1 MSICQN
7 KNCMG
12 IKVSVIIPTLN
23 RRELI
28 TRALDSVVSQTYPIH
43 EIIVVDNGSTDNTI
57 LMLSENYPFVKILK
71 EKRLGVS
78 SARNTGIRAAKGDWL
93 ALLDSDDAWHTT
105 KIERQL
111 DCYSSIGKDC
121 RLIHTS
127 EIWYKNG
134 KLLNQKKKHKKLGGN
149 IFSECVRLCCVSPS
163 SSLIRK
169 DIFSDVGHFDEEL
182 PACEDYDFWLRISYR
197 EEVLFVDEP
206 LTIKYGG
213 HKDQLSKKYW
223 GMDRFRVI
231 ALEKIINQG
240 KLTEDQFNIAFQSLL
255 LRLRIIY
262 EGAKKRKNI
271 KIEKIYWEK
280 IQNWKEFSWKRK
292 Y

>member
-1 MSICQN
+1 MSICQI
-7 KNCMG
+7 KQME

-43 EIIVVDNGSTDNTI
+43 EIIIVDNGSTDNTI
-57 LMLSENYPFVKILK
+57 PMLSENYPFVKILK

-78 SARNTGIRAAKGDWL
+78 SARNTGIHAAKGDWL

-111 DCYSSIGKDC
+111 DCYSSIGKDY

-134 KLLNQKKKHKKLGGN
+134 KLLNQKKTHKKLGGN
-149 IFSECVRLCCVSPS
+149 IFSECVRLCCISPS
-163 SSLIRK
+163 SSLIRR
-169 DIFSDVGHFDEEL
+169 DIFSDVGYFDEEL
-182 PACEDYDFWLRISYR
+182 PACEDYDFWLRLSCR

-223 GMDRFRVI
+223 GMDRFRVT

-255 LRLRIIY
+255 LRLRIIH

-271 KIEKIYWEK
+271 KIEKMYWEK

>member
-1 MSICQN
+1 MSICQI
-7 KNCMG
+7 KQME

-57 LMLSENYPFVKILK
+57 PMLSENYPFVKILK

-78 SARNTGIRAAKGDWL
+78 SARNAGIHAAKGDWL

-111 DCYSSIGKDC
+111 DCYSSIGKDY

-134 KLLNQKKKHKKLGGN
+134 KLLNQKKTHKKLGGN
-149 IFSECVRLCCVSPS
+149 IFSECVRLCCISPS
-163 SSLIRK
+163 SSLIRR
-169 DIFSDVGHFDEEL
+169 DIFSDVGYFDEEL
-182 PACEDYDFWLRISYR
+182 PACEDYDFWLRLSCR

-223 GMDRFRVI
+223 GMDRFRVT

-255 LRLRIIY
+255 LRLRIIH

-271 KIEKIYWEK
+271 KIEKMYWEK

>member
-7 KNCMG
+7 KKSMEV
-12 IKVSVIIPTLN
+12 KVSVIIPTLN

-28 TRALDSVVSQTYPIH
+28 KRALDSVISQTYPIH

-78 SARNTGIRAAKGDWL
+78 SARNAGIRAAKGDWL

-169 DIFSDVGHFDEEL
+169 DIFYDVGHFDEEL
-182 PACEDYDFWLRISYR
+182 PACEDYDFWLRISCR

-206 LTIKYGG
+206 LTIKFGG
-213 HKDQLSKKYW
+213 HKGQLSKKYW

-271 KIEKIYWEK
+271 KIEKMYWEK
-280 IQNWKEFSWKRK
+280 IQNWQEFSWKRK

>member
-1 MSICQN
+1 M
-7 KNCMG
+7 KK
-12 IKVSVIIPTLN
+12 KVSVIIPTLN

-28 TRALDSVVSQTYPIH
+28 KRALDSVFSQTYPIY
-43 EIIVVDNGSTDNTI
+43 EIIVIDNGSTDNTVP
-57 LMLSENYPFVKILK
+57 MLYENYPSVQILR

-78 SARNTGIRAAKGDWL
+78 FARNTGIRSAKGDWL
-93 ALLDSDDAWHTT
+93 ALLDSDDAWFE
-105 KIERQL
+105 KKVERQL
-111 DCYSSIGKDC
+111 DSYSTMGKDL

-127 EIWYKNG
+127 EIWYKDG
-134 KLLNQKKKHKKLGGN
+134 KLLNQKKQHKKLGGD
-149 IFSECVRLCCVSPS
+149 IFRECVRLCCVSPS
-163 SSLIRK
+163 SSLIRR
-169 DIFSDVGHFDEEL
+169 DVFFFFFYFDEKL
-182 PACEDYDFWLRISYR
+182 PACDDYDFWLRLSSH

-240 KLTEDQFNIAFQSLL
+240 KLTEDQFNIAFQFLL
-255 LRLRIIY
+255 VRLKIIH

-271 KIEKIYWEK
+271 KIEKMYWNK
-280 IQNWKEFSWKRK
+280 IQNWKDFSWKGK
-292 Y
+292 N

>member
-1 MSICQN
+1 MSIRQN
-7 KNCMG
+7 KKCME

-149 IFSECVRLCCVSPS
+149 IFSECVKLCCVSPS

-169 DIFSDVGHFDEEL
+169 DIFSDVGYFDEEL
-182 PACEDYDFWLRISYR
+182 PACEDYDFWLRISCR

-271 KIEKIYWEK
+271 KIEKMYWEK

>member
-1 MSICQN
+1 ME
-7 KNCMG
+7 

-43 EIIVVDNGSTDNTI
+43 EIIIVDNGSTDNTI
-57 LMLSENYPFVKILK
+57 PMLSENYPFVKILK

-78 SARNTGIRAAKGDWL
+78 SARNAGIHAAKGDWL

-111 DCYSSIGKDC
+111 DCYSSIGKDY

-134 KLLNQKKKHKKLGGN
+134 KLLNQKKTHKKLGGN
-149 IFSECVRLCCVSPS
+149 IFSECVRLCCISPS
-163 SSLIRK
+163 SSLIRR
-169 DIFSDVGHFDEEL
+169 DIFSDVGYFDEEL
-182 PACEDYDFWLRISYR
+182 PACEDYDFWLRLSCR

-223 GMDRFRVI
+223 GMDRFRVT

-255 LRLRIIY
+255 LRLRIIH

-271 KIEKIYWEK
+271 KIEKMYWEK

>member
-1 MSICQN
+1 MSICQI
-7 KNCMG
+7 KQME

-28 TRALDSVVSQTYPIH
+28 MRALDSVVSQTYPIH

-57 LMLSENYPFVKILK
+57 PMLSENYPFVKILK

-78 SARNTGIRAAKGDWL
+78 SARNAGIHAAKGDWL

-111 DCYSSIGKDC
+111 DCYSSIGKDY

-134 KLLNQKKKHKKLGGN
+134 KLLNQKKTHKKLGGN
-149 IFSECVRLCCVSPS
+149 IFSECVRLCCISPS
-163 SSLIRK
+163 SSLIRR
-169 DIFSDVGHFDEEL
+169 DIFSDVGYFDEEL
-182 PACEDYDFWLRISYR
+182 PACEDYDFWLRLSCR

-223 GMDRFRVI
+223 GMDRFRVT

-255 LRLRIIY
+255 LRLRIIH

-271 KIEKIYWEK
+271 KIEKMYWEK

>member
-1 MSICQN
+1 MSICQI
-7 KNCMG
+7 KQME

-43 EIIVVDNGSTDNTI
+43 EIIIVDNGSTDNTI
-57 LMLSENYPFVKILK
+57 PMLSENYPFVKILK

-78 SARNTGIRAAKGDWL
+78 SARNTGIHAAKGDWL

-111 DCYSSIGKDC
+111 DCYSSIGKDY

-134 KLLNQKKKHKKLGGN
+134 KLLNQKKTHKKLGGN
-149 IFSECVRLCCVSPS
+149 IFSECVRLCCISPS
-163 SSLIRK
+163 SSLIRR
-169 DIFSDVGHFDEEL
+169 DIFSDVGYFDEEL
-182 PACEDYDFWLRISYR
+182 PACVDYDFWLRLSCR

-223 GMDRFRVI
+223 GMDRFRVT

-255 LRLRIIY
+255 LRLRIIH

-271 KIEKIYWEK
+271 KIEKMYWEK

>member
-1 MSICQN
+1 MAICQN
-7 KNCMG
+7 KKCME

-57 LMLSENYPFVKILK
+57 LMLSENYPFIKILK

-149 IFSECVRLCCVSPS
+149 IFSECVELCCVSPS

-169 DIFSDVGHFDEEL
+169 DIFSDVGYFDEEL
-182 PACEDYDFWLRISYR
+182 PACEDYDFWLRISCC

-231 ALEKIINQG
+231 ALEKVIRQG

-271 KIEKIYWEK
+271 KIEKMYWEK